1 MAVSASVF
9 AGQQQQQQLEA
20 QGQPVAAAAP
30 ASLRRP
36 PHTVRFARVLEDS
49 PADAALPP
57 AAQHALIPS
66 AADRRASV
74 YGYGGVSGGF
84 GIPHGGSALPPT
96 LQQGGSH
103 RRASMYAAIGDSA
116 EFDCAGTP
124 ATWATSADLRL
135 AGRAAAAAPAAS
147 AALDPAT
154 GSGTFEAS
162 TAASGGDRGADAAGG
177 CTAGCGASVSAG
189 LGPVPTAP
197 HGLLASGLQPEE
209 ESTMELYSQLIRCR
223 CRFRCCV
230 TGATPCQLP
239 GYASCSPAGSS
250 LHCWSRRPAFL
261 AEAHGSH
268 LHANAVMHWEGG
280 YTILYVTR
288 AAYIELQL

>member
-1 MAVSASVF
+1 VAVPASVF
-9 AGQQQQQQLEA
+9 AGQQLQQLEA
-20 QGQPVAAAAP
+20 QGQPVAAAAAP
-30 ASLRRP
+30 ASLQRP
-36 PHTVRFARVLEDS
+36 SHTVRFAGVLEDS

-57 AAQHALIPS
+57 AAQHVLNSS

-74 YGYGGVSGGF
+74 YGSGGVSGGF
-84 GIPHGGSALPPT
+84 GITHGGSALPPT

-116 EFDCAGTP
+116 EFDSAGTP

-147 AALDPAT
+147 AALYPAT
-154 GSGTFEAS
+154 GSGTLEAS

-189 LGPVPTAP
+189 LGPAPAAP
-197 HGLLASGLQPEE
+197 HGLVASGLQPEE

-230 TGATPCQLP
+230 TDATHCQLF
-239 GYASCSPAGSS
+239 GHASCNSAG
-250 LHCWSRRPAFL
+250 
-261 AEAHGSH
+261 
-268 LHANAVMHWEGG
+268 
-280 YTILYVTR
+280 
-288 AAYIELQL
+288 